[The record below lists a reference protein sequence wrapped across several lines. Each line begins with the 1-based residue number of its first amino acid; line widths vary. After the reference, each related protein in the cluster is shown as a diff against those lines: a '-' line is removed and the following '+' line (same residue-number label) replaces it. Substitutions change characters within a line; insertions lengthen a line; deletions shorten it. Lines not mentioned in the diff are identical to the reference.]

1 MTETFVLLVL
11 FKMLPS
17 GLWMSVPKHYPTY
30 EKCMAAGDVV
40 KKHYNAMYD
49 PEKKFTN
56 GDIVDTLCL

>member
-1 MTETFVLLVL
+1 
-11 FKMLPS
+11 
-17 GLWMSVPKHYPTY
+17 MSVPKHYPTY